1 VVTARNQAQRVLLR
15 AEVVHAGGRIVAHT
29 TEISPTTILL
39 DCPVPLRVGSEVT
52 IMLSFPRLVGPF
64 EVSARVTEV
73 RRGDGPGN
81 AGAVVCEVLAA
92 SDEARAFLAD
102 VGVGTRW
109 PKMAA
114 HDSYRC
120 LLVEDNSFIRDL
132 FVYGMDKYG
141 RTRGAPVS
149 LSLAGDA
156 DQAWEMLAQ
165 SDFDMAIIDY
175 YLPTRNGSAL
185 IERMRALPRHADLPV
200 VAISVGGAEAREAS
214 IAAGADLFLDKPI
227 VMRDLF
233 TTLDMLTLRQAGR

>member
-1 VVTARNQAQRVLLR
+1 MVTGRNEGQRVLLR
-15 AEVVHAGGRIVAHT
+15 ADIAHDGGRIVAHT
-29 TEISPTTILL
+29 TEISPKTILL
-39 DCPVPLRVGSEVT
+39 DCPVALRVGTEAT
-52 IMLSFPRLVGPF
+52 IALSFPRLLGPF
-64 EVSARVTEV
+64 EVSVRVSEV
-73 RRGDGPGN
+73 RRADGPGSP
-81 AGAVVCEVLAA
+81 GGLVCEVVAA
-92 SDEARAFLAD
+92 SDEVRAFLAD

-109 PKMAA
+109 PRKT

-149 LSLAGDA
+149 LALATDA
-156 DQAWEMLAQ
+156 DQAWDMLAKA
-165 SDFDMAIIDY
+165 DFDMAIIDY